1 MSQTARNPRSALSTG
16 ALILLGILLGIYIG
30 YTLAPQVE
38 TDCGPTPSATTSDP
52 GHTSAGT
59 DGVLADLF
67 ERQVS
72 DVQVTGQ
79 GMVTR
84 ILPDDLEGSRHQKF
98 ILTLDSGQT
107 LLVAHNI
114 DVAPRLEGLKEGQ
127 QVSFY
132 GEYVYSEQGGTIHW
146 THHDPAGK
154 HEAGWLEWNGR
165 TYG

>member
-1 MSQTARNPRSALSTG
+1 MSETSRTTRSPLWIS
-16 ALILLGILLGIYIG
+16 LLVLVGFLVGVYVG
-30 YTLAPQVE
+30 YTFSPQVD
-38 TDCGPTPSATTSDP
+38 TDGGPTPSSVTSET
-52 GHTSAGT
+52 GQTSAGS
-59 DGVLADLF
+59 DAVLADLF

-72 DVQVTGQ
+72 DVQVTGN
-79 GMVTR
+79 GVVTR

-98 ILTLDSGQT
+98 IVTLGTGQT
-107 LLVAHNI
+107 ILIAHNI

-154 HEAGWLEWNGR
+154 HEAGWLQWNGR